1 MVQLS
6 RQTVKNNG
14 RILLFL
20 VTVFLFIISIP
31 VFAAEISSELNRTSL
46 SPGESAVL
54 KIMISGEA
62 SDITPVKVPA
72 VKGLKISYTGSS
84 KSFQFVNGNVWSGI
98 ILNFSVFAE
107 KSGTYTIPPFVIKAG
122 GVELQSDTHTL
133 LVREGSSVEQRVS
146 TVFMRGGVELSSSE
160 VYAGEPLVMRY
171 FVYASGNRALR
182 IEGFRE
188 QPHVKGF
195 ILTDIDEKIPPSI
208 ETAEG
213 IEYEKI
219 HAATFILTPAGA
231 GEYSAGGGSL
241 IVTVEGGRGFFSFP
255 DQKMRAMPRS
265 NIKVLPIPLKG
276 APPGFRGALG
286 DFDMEIDF
294 NTEEASL
301 FEEVKL
307 GIVIRGRGN
316 LQSLHH
322 PIVNGMDGVRVLIE
336 DEPPDFYLN
345 DDVPEGSKRYSLTLV
360 PEKQGYVNGSL
371 SLPVYNPYSG
381 EYKILKSDPVSFDVK
396 EGHSVSIGESKIVPV
411 DEEGSSVLNY
421 ILIISFIFISSAAGV
436 YLFIRDRRIFSDMG
450 GGGVVNGADKIPDS
464 KTSSNDRG
472 MLLDELGISLE
483 QRDREGF
490 LRNALKLIETA
501 DSGLDDSG
509 FIAARDQV
517 YLCRYAG
524 SPLSDDDMG
533 KIYNLLKGIA

>member
-1 MVQLS
+1 MAKLK
-6 RQTVKNNG
+6 RLTVKNNG

-20 VTVFLFIISIP
+20 IGVFLFIISLP
-31 VFAAEISSELNRTSL
+31 VYSAEISSELNRTSL

-54 KIMISGEA
+54 KIMISGET

-107 KSGTYTIPPFVIKAG
+107 KSGSYKIPPFVIKAG
-122 GVELQSDTHTL
+122 GVELQSEALTL
-133 LVREGSSVEQRVS
+133 LVREGASPERRVSSVY
-146 TVFMRGGVELSSSE
+146 MRGGIELSSAQ

-171 FVYASGNRALR
+171 FVYLSGNRALR

-195 ILTDIDEKIPPSI
+195 ILTGIDEKIPPSI
-208 ETAEG
+208 EISEG
-213 IEYEKI
+213 LEYEKI
-219 HAATFILTPAGA
+219 HAATFLLTPAGE
-231 GEYSAGGGSL
+231 GEYSVGGGS
-241 IVTVEGGRGFFSFP
+241 IVVTVEGGRGFFSFP
-255 DQKMRAMPRS
+255 DQKLLSMPQS

-286 DFDMEIDF
+286 DFGMEIDF

-307 GIVIRGRGN
+307 GVIIRGRGN

-322 PIVNGMDGVRVLIE
+322 PIVDGMDGVRVLIE
-336 DEPPDFYLN
+336 DEPPDFNLN
-345 DDVPEGSKRYSLTLV
+345 EDIPEGSKRYSLTLV

-381 EYKILKSDPVSFDVK
+381 EYNILKSDPISFDVK
-396 EGHSVSIGESKIVPV
+396 EGNSVSIGESKIVPV
-411 DEEGSSVLNY
+411 DKEGSSALNY
-421 ILIISFIFISSAAGV
+421 ILIISFIIISSAAGL
-436 YLFIRDRRIFSDMG
+436 YLFMRDRKIFRHIKRG
-450 GGGVVNGADKIPDS
+450 GDTNAADIIPDS
-464 KTSSNDRG
+464 KPVSDDRG
-472 MLLDELGISLE
+472 ILLNELGISFNK
-483 QRDREGF
+483 RDREGF

-501 DSGLDDSG
+501 DSVRDDPD
-509 FIAARDQV
+509 FITARDQV

-524 SPLSDDDMG
+524 SPLSDDDMR
-533 KIYNLLKGIA
+533 KIFNLLKGIF

>member
-14 RILLFL
+14 RFLLFL
-20 VTVFLFIISIP
+20 LTVSVFLTSLP
-31 VFAAEISSELNRTSL
+31 VKAAEISSELNRRSI

-62 SDITPVKVPA
+62 SDITPVKVPS
-72 VKGLKISYTGSS
+72 VNGLKISYTGSS

-107 KSGTYTIPPFVIKAG
+107 KSGSYKIPPFVINAG
-122 GVELQSDTHTL
+122 GVELQSDAHTL
-133 LVREGSSVEQRVS
+133 LVREGGSPEQRVS

-171 FVYASGNRALR
+171 FVYVSGNRALQ

-188 QPHVKGF
+188 QPYVKGF
-195 ILTDIDEKIPPSI
+195 ILTGIDEKIPPSI
-208 ETAEG
+208 ERAEG
-213 IEYEKI
+213 VEYEKI
-219 HAATFILTPAGA
+219 HAATFLLTPAGE

-241 IVTVEGGRGFFSFP
+241 VVTVEGGRGFFSFP
-255 DQKMRAMPRS
+255 DQKMLAMPRS
-265 NIKVLPIPLKG
+265 NIKVIPIPLKG
-276 APPGFRGALG
+276 APSGFRGAIG
-286 DFDMEIDF
+286 DFVMEVDF
-294 NTEEASL
+294 NTEEAAL

-307 GIVIRGRGN
+307 RVVIRGRGN

-322 PIVNGMDGVRVLIE
+322 PIVNGMDGVRVVIE

-345 DDVPEGSKRYSLTLV
+345 ENVPEGAKMYSLTLV
-360 PEKQGYVNGSL
+360 TEKQGHVNGSL

-381 EYKILKSDPVSFDVK
+381 EYKILKSTPVSFNVR
-396 EGHSVSIGESKIVPV
+396 EENTGSIGDSKIVPI
-411 DEEGSSVLNY
+411 DKEDSSALNY
-421 ILIISFIFISSAAGV
+421 ILIVSLILISSSAGV
-436 YLFIRDRRIFSDMG
+436 FLFVRDRRIFRDMG
-450 GGGVVNGADKIPDS
+450 SGGVQKAVNEISDS
-464 KTSSNDRG
+464 KPAFNDRG
-472 MLLDELGISLE
+472 MMLNELGISFK
-483 QRDREGF
+483 QRDRDGF

-501 DSGLDDSG
+501 GLKQDDPE
-509 FIAARDQV
+509 FITARDQV

-524 SPLSDDDMG
+524 SPLSNDDME
-533 KIYNLLKGIA
+533 KIYNLLKGIV